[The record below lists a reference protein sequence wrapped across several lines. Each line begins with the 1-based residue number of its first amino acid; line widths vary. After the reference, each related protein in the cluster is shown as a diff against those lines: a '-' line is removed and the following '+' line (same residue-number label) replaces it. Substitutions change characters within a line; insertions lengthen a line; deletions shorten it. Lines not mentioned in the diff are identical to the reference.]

1 MPHLAMVSF
10 GAAHLECDDLGAAF
24 VIDHVG
30 HNAGFGHG
38 RRAKSG
44 LAILAHQKHPVECE
58 RLAGLNVQ
66 SLNDQSFSGCH
77 AILFTACLDY
87 CVHINHP
94 KRAGNRPDPQ
104 HRVNAHFNPPIKSVQ
119 ELAKTAAQARIG
131 CVKTVA
137 VLGASANRN
146 KYGNKAV
153 RAYQRLG
160 YEVYPINLNEHTIE
174 GVRCYTSVRDLPV
187 VPDKLLVYLPP
198 ETVLHLMPEI
208 VEKGCGEFWLNP
220 GTESDAV
227 LFDAEKFG
235 LNCIQGCSIVAAGFT
250 EMDF

>member
-1 MPHLAMVSF
+1 M
-10 GAAHLECDDLGAAF
+10 
-24 VIDHVG
+24 
-30 HNAGFGHG
+30 
-38 RRAKSG
+38 
-44 LAILAHQKHPVECE
+44 
-58 RLAGLNVQ
+58 
-66 SLNDQSFSGCH
+66 
-77 AILFTACLDY
+77 
-87 CVHINHP
+87 
-94 KRAGNRPDPQ
+94 
-104 HRVNAHFNPPIKSVQ
+104 
-119 ELAKTAAQARIG
+119 
-131 CVKTVA
+131 A

-208 VEKGCGEFWLNP
+208 AEKGCGEFWLNP

-235 LNCIQGCSIVAAGFT
+235 LNCIQGCSLVAAGFT